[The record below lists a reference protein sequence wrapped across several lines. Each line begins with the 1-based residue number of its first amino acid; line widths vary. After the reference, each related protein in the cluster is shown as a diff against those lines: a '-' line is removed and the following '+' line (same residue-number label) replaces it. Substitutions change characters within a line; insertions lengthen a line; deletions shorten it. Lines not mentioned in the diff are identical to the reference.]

1 MPLAQRFSGSRK
13 QTVLNSGTEPK
24 RGFMKKTRLTGIAC
38 IIIIAVF
45 CVAATVAAPSQ
56 TYTVVTG
63 FNPTQGSNPTGPL
76 AQGVDGNLYGTTETG
91 GNSNSICPAAGGT
104 LGSGCGSIFKV
115 TPSGQLTTIYEF
127 CSLANC
133 SDGAVPLG
141 SLLLAANGNFYGVTS
156 VGGAA
161 DHGTV
166 FEITPTGT
174 LTTLYSFCAQT
185 NCTDG
190 ANPPGTLIQGVNGN
204 IYGTTNKGGAHQSSA
219 CKPTA
224 TVVGCGTIFQITP
237 SGQLTTLYSF
247 CALAN
252 CADGELP
259 VTPLTQ
265 GTDGNIYGTTTG
277 GGVVNT
283 KFCGSTGC
291 GTVFQ
296 ITPTGTLTTIHKF
309 CTVTVGTNP
318 CGDGASPDTALVQV
332 SNDSMVGTA
341 GNIFSIT
348 AAGKLTVLLSGLRAV
363 EGFTVATD
371 GNIYGVTFSGGVN
384 NSFCSGG
391 ASTCGTIFKMSA
403 SGAFN
408 TIYSFCQDGS
418 ADSCPDGALPVVGLM
433 QATNGNLYGATFF
446 GGPVVDVSC
455 NAIGNGG
462 CGTVFTAP
470 LGISPFVQAVT
481 NFGRAGYN
489 ITILGN
495 NLTGTTGVTFNGT
508 PATFTVVSDTQINAK
523 VPSGAT
529 TGIIQVTTPTANLNS
544 NVAFQVEP

>member
-1 MPLAQRFSGSRK
+1 MRTSKFAKLA
-13 QTVLNSGTEPK
+13 
-24 RGFMKKTRLTGIAC
+24 C
-38 IIIIAVF
+38 IIAVF
-45 CVAATVAAPSQ
+45 CVATAFASPNK

-91 GNSNSICPAAGGT
+91 GNSNSLCPSGGT
-104 LGSGCGSIFKV
+104 LGSGCGSVFKV
-115 TPSGQLTTIYEF
+115 TPTGQLTTLYEF

-141 SLLLAANGNFYGVTS
+141 SLLLATNGNFYGVTS
-156 VGGAA
+156 AGGAA
-161 DHGTV
+161 NHGTV
-166 FEITPTGT
+166 FEVTPTGT
-174 LTTLYSFCAQT
+174 LTTLYSFCAQS

-190 ANPPGTLIQGVNGN
+190 SNPTGTLIQGANGN
-204 IYGTTNKGGAHQSSA
+204 LFGTTDKGGAHQSAS

-224 TVVGCGTIFQITP
+224 TVVGCGTIFEITLA
-237 SGQLTTLYSF
+237 GQLTTFYSF
-247 CALAN
+247 CSLTN

-265 GTDGNIYGTTTG
+265 GTDGNLYGSTTG
-277 GGVVNT
+277 GGVVNS
-283 KFCGSTGC
+283 KFCGTTGC

-296 ITPTGTLTTIHKF
+296 ITPTGTLTTLHEF
-309 CTVTVGTNP
+309 CTVTIGSNP
-318 CGDGASPDTALVQV
+318 CGDGQSPDTALVQA
-332 SNDSMVGTA
+332 SNNSMIGTA

-348 AAGKLTVLLSGLRAV
+348 AAGQLTVLLSGLKAV
-363 EGFTVATD
+363 EGFTLATD
-371 GNIYGVTFSGGVN
+371 GNLYGVTFNGGTD

-391 ASTCGTIFKMSA
+391 STCGTIFEMSS

-408 TIYSFCQDGS
+408 TLYSFCQDGS
-418 ADSCPDGALPVVGLM
+418 LGSCPTGALPVVGLM
-433 QATNGNLYGATFF
+433 QATNGNLYGTTFF

-462 CGTVFTAP
+462 CGTVFSAS
-470 LGISPFVQAVT
+470 LGISPFVQAVS
-481 NFGRAGYN
+481 NFGRVGYN

-508 PATFTVVSDTQINAK
+508 PAVFNVISDSEIKAK

-529 TGIIQVTTPTANLNS
+529 GGTIQVTTPTGTLSS
-544 NVAFQVEP
+544 NVAFQVLP